1 MSKAKGS
8 TLSNPAS
15 PSSSLGGET
24 PCSSLGGETPCL
36 SLGGETPGE
45 TPFVVGGQDPII
57 LENWS
62 LTHKGVVNAWVRELV
77 HLSPPYKSI
86 QDCYD
91 YNTKQGNGFKLYEY
105 NVPLTNIKMLGCHEM
120 GNGWHKI
127 IGWQGLYNNVYVVK
141 FTLATQN
148 KMRYHVQSDTEIINI
163 VEHLR
168 VNSQAHKASVQT
180 AQTVQTAVQQSTA
193 QATAVQQSRAVQ
205 HNKPKNHKFVKS
217 EDCILCEWCGSTL
230 DEVRSEKRNNILPG
244 CSGNFI

>member
-8 TLSNPAS
+8 TLSNPEGSALSNPKGCTLSNPAS

-24 PCSSLGGETPCL
+24 PA
-36 SLGGETPGE
+36 
-45 TPFVVGGQDPII
+45 II

-127 IGWQGLYNNVYVVK
+127 IGWQGLYKNAYLVK

-148 KMRYHVQSDTEIINI
+148 KMRYHVQTDTEIINI

-168 VNSQAHKASVQT
+168 VNSQAHKATAQT
-180 AQTVQTAVQQSTA
+180 AQATAVQQSTA

>member
-1 MSKAKGS
+1 
-8 TLSNPAS
+8 
-15 PSSSLGGET
+15 
-24 PCSSLGGETPCL
+24 
-36 SLGGETPGE
+36 
-45 TPFVVGGQDPII
+45 
-57 LENWS
+57 
-62 LTHKGVVNAWVRELV
+62 
-77 HLSPPYKSI
+77 
-86 QDCYD
+86 
-91 YNTKQGNGFKLYEY
+91 
-105 NVPLTNIKMLGCHEM
+105 MLGCHEM

-127 IGWQGLYNNVYVVK
+127 IGWQGLYKNAYLVK

-148 KMRYHVQSDTEIINI
+148 KMRYHVQTDTEIINI

-168 VNSQAHKASVQT
+168 VNSQAHKATAQT
-180 AQTVQTAVQQSTA
+180 AQATAVQQSTA

>member
-15 PSSSLGGET
+15 PSSSLGD
-24 PCSSLGGETPCL
+24 
-36 SLGGETPGE
+36 ETPGE
-45 TPFVVGGQDPII
+45 TPAII

-77 HLSPPYKSI
+77 HLSPPYKAI

-91 YNTKQGNGFKLYEY
+91 YNTKQGNGLKLYEY

-127 IGWQGLYNNVYVVK
+127 IGWQGLYKNAYLVK

-148 KMRYHVQSDTEIINI
+148 KMRYHIQTDTEIINI

-168 VNSQAHKASVQT
+168 VNSQATAQT
-180 AQTVQTAVQQSTA
+180 AQTAQTAVQKA
-193 QATAVQQSRAVQ
+193 RAVQ

-244 CSGNFI
+244 CSGNFTFYTF

>member
-8 TLSNPAS
+8 TLSNPEGSTLSNPKGYTLSNPAS

-24 PCSSLGGETPCL
+24 PCL
-36 SLGGETPGE
+36 SLGDETPGE
-45 TPFVVGGQDPII
+45 TPAII

-77 HLSPPYKSI
+77 HLSPPYKAI

-91 YNTKQGNGFKLYEY
+91 YNTKQGNGLKLYEY

-127 IGWQGLYNNVYVVK
+127 IGWQGLYKNTYLVK

-168 VNSQAHKASVQT
+168 VNSQATAQT
-180 AQTVQTAVQQSTA
+180 AQTAQTAVQK
-193 QATAVQQSRAVQ
+193 ATAVQ

-230 DEVRSEKRNNILPG
+230 DEVRSEKRNNILPS
-244 CSGNFI
+244 CAGNFIF

>member
-1 MSKAKGS
+1 MENVRIYINMEKGS

-15 PSSSLGGET
+15 PSSSLGDET
-24 PCSSLGGETPCL
+24 PSETPD
-36 SLGGETPGE
+36 ETPD
-45 TPFVVGGQDPII
+45 VVGGLNPHII

-62 LTHKGVVNAWVRELV
+62 LNHTGVVNAWVPELV
-77 HLSPPYKSI
+77 HLSPPYKAI

-91 YNTKQGNGFKLYEY
+91 YNTKQCNGLKLYEY
-105 NVPLTNIKMLGCHEM
+105 NVPLTNIKMLVCHEM

-127 IGWQGLYNNVYVVK
+127 IGWQGLYKNAYLVK
-141 FTLATQN
+141 FTIATQN

-168 VNSQAHKASVQT
+168 VNAQLHKATAHKAT
-180 AQTVQTAVQQSTA
+180 
-193 QATAVQQSRAVQ
+193 AVQ
-205 HNKPKNHKFVKS
+205 HNKQKNHKFVKS

-244 CSGNFI
+244 CSGNFTFYTF

>member
-1 MSKAKGS
+1 MSKAKGGTLS
-8 TLSNPAS
+8 NPKGAALSNPAS
-15 PSSSLGGET
+15 PSSSLGDET
-24 PCSSLGGETPCL
+24 PCET
-36 SLGGETPGE
+36 
-45 TPFVVGGQDPII
+45 PII

-91 YNTKQGNGFKLYEY
+91 YNTKQGNGLKLYEY

-127 IGWQGLYNNVYVVK
+127 IGWQGLYKNSYLVK

-148 KMRYHVQSDTEIINI
+148 KMRYHVQTDTEIINI

-168 VNSQAHKASVQT
+168 VNSQAT
-180 AQTVQTAVQQSTA
+180 AQTAEHKATVQT
-193 QATAVQQSRAVQ
+193 AVQ

-244 CSGNFI
+244 CSGNFTFYTF